1 MVLLSFLVAAAC
13 VTTSLSAVL
22 FPGPRTTTTDGGGHK
37 YVESSI
43 WDGEDA
49 TKHYGK
55 VSPPQSGFAQLLRS
69 GHSLTGLPISAV
81 TDYGDLR
88 PTVVYNCHWMIALCQ
103 NARAYLPGGGNGP
116 WTFHYDRA
124 EYRNKA
130 RRDSI
135 CPSDWADR
143 NCINGPTLD
152 WYTEQ
157 DNGVKRYPP
166 MQYCVRTPKRH
177 GYHKP
182 GQVNADNTP
191 RSSRPVSYQAVTSS
205 LRRAGLR
212 EEFKA
217 ELVPKPSVSATS
229 PSRPCSMKQAPPRS
243 KTSS

>member
-1 MVLLSFLVAAAC
+1 MVLLSFLVAAAW

-191 RSSRPVSYQAVTSS
+191 KVFQAGVISSCDEFPPASWIEGGVQGGTGAKAICKCHLSLSPVH
-205 LRRAGLR
+205 
-212 EEFKA
+212 
-217 ELVPKPSVSATS
+217 VP
-229 PSRPCSMKQAPPRS
+229 
-243 KTSS
+243 